1 MQNVVATLTSEHVTP
16 TVVAAMRVLRSA
28 TKDAEVASQVLRCP
42 NPNPN
47 ANPNPNQAFFIDACP
62 DVAQACEQVF
72 AVLRPGGVWINHG
85 PLLYHGKRGGP
96 RLTSDELML
105 LLGRLGFEVLEQAF
119 RPCVY
124 SQDDTSMC
132 RSEYTCLYYAV
143 RKRETLDT

>member
-1 MQNVVATLTSEHVTP
+1 MV
-16 TVVAAMRVLRSA
+16 RVRVGNPNPNPNPNRNA
-28 TKDAEVASQVLRCP
+28 NPNPNP